1 MVSNIKTYPFIFGS
15 ESYFFCEKVK
25 VTHGYI
31 RSEYIYPTGARNRY
45 TQNIAISPERVE
57 VEVMFAGENFET
69 KYRNFYKNVVLNS
82 KPQLLVL
89 PFLNLSIPDC
99 IVAKEVQTTA
109 NNKEFG
115 LIKCNVVFIAVSK
128 NIESFNIIEK
138 MNDLKNSINK
148 IVDKVFNLYKYI
160 NLALSSTQ
168 LLLAYVNDLVN
179 IVKSPVKSVIAIKDK
194 VETKKL
200 LKDIINNGNEDYIE
214 IAVNEEVKKTN
225 NFDEKSSE
233 FFINYKTLI
242 DSTIFYKFCLNTQSK
257 VYSKSSLYDDLL
269 TLDYK
274 YSKLKNNISI
284 VDLQVF
290 IDNIYEYTYT
300 FIVNTFSSIVVN
312 EVEIED
318 LDYYLYTAKLY
329 LSTERLPELLSL
341 NKTTSLYKK
350 NGVLKYLNE

>member
-1 MVSNIKTYPFIFGS
+1 MVSKIKTYPFIFGS

-31 RSEYIYPTGARNRY
+31 RSEYIYPTGAKNRF

-128 NIESFNIIEK
+128 SIESFNIIEK
-138 MNDLKNSINK
+138 MNNLKNNINA

-200 LKDIINNGNEDYIE
+200 LKDIINNGNED
-214 IAVNEEVKKTN
+214 
-225 NFDEKSSE
+225 
-233 FFINYKTLI
+233 
-242 DSTIFYKFCLNTQSK
+242 
-257 VYSKSSLYDDLL
+257 
-269 TLDYK
+269 
-274 YSKLKNNISI
+274 
-284 VDLQVF
+284 
-290 IDNIYEYTYT
+290 
-300 FIVNTFSSIVVN
+300 
-312 EVEIED
+312 
-318 LDYYLYTAKLY
+318 
-329 LSTERLPELLSL
+329 
-341 NKTTSLYKK
+341 
-350 NGVLKYLNE
+350 